1 MEKWLFVDV
10 DGVLN
15 DDFTTS
21 RSVNGWCFV
30 DADKVR
36 RLARIQRETG
46 CKLILS
52 SDWREGLYMPL
63 GDPAARDVYQLLQY
77 CALHNVYFDDM
88 TAPIRPHTDRA
99 DEILNYLPPFDQA
112 RDLVWVALDD
122 DYTINT
128 FDDEHRVR
136 TVNREGLT
144 EEKMM
149 EVMSKLCRK
158 DS

>member
-21 RSVNGWCFV
+21 RTVNGWDFV
-30 DADKVR
+30 DADKVA
-36 RLARIQRETG
+36 RLARIKRETG

-52 SDWREGLYMPL
+52 SDWRMGLYQPL
-63 GDPAARDVYQLLQY
+63 GDPAARDVYQLIQY
-77 CALHNVYFDDM
+77 CALYNIYFDDM
-88 TAPIRPHTDRA
+88 TAPIRPHTERA
-99 DEILNYLPPFDQA
+99 DEILDYLPNYDRA

-122 DYTINT
+122 DYTINA

-144 EEKMM
+144 DEKMA
-149 EVMSKLCRK
+149 EVIRKLGKK
-158 DS
+158 D